1 MGLRGNHHSKLS
13 RLDYNSV
20 RIRLHDL
27 KKNLLTGYEN
37 ATDRKKNLKYSIYI
51 NPKTEVKSAKQ
62 GFTIALLVAEVT
74 GWGLK
79 THLKYMHNRMYLSE
93 ETRDRSSLDVAMK
106 LLKINLKQY

>member
-1 MGLRGNHHSKLS
+1 MPPTA
-13 RLDYNSV
+13 
-20 RIRLHDL
+20 
-27 KKNLLTGYEN
+27 KKNLL
-37 ATDRKKNLKYSIYI
+37 YSIYI

-62 GFTIALLVAEVT
+62 GFTIVLLVAKVT

-79 THLKYMHNRMYLSE
+79 THLKYMQNRIYLSE